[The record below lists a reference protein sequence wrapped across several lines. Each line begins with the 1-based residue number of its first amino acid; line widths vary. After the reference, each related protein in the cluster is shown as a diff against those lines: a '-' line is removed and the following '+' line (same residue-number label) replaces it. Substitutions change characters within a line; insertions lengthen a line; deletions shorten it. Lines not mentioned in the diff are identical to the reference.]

1 APLKGRSEL
10 IGHGLLPVAAPG
22 PLAGVGEWCR
32 RSVEPSQQSVG
43 LGVQLVL
50 GVTGEELREVRRNAL
65 RERNGVAE
73 VLTGDLG
80 ELVLGFLRGQLRLLQ
95 FGEVLL
101 LDLVELGL
109 EVRGRLL
116 GSLAC
121 ITLSGEGLLAGL
133 SEVGR
138 LALRRPGALVLAL
151 FVLAGLGLLLVALFR
166 HGSPKSLGGEPDT
179 ASRGWVVLD
188 PDELPGGGVDE
199 SRHARP
205 QIRVLDEELTV
216 ARLRAAGH
224 ALDRLGP
231 QPRPTAGEVALTRSA
246 HIRPRRPTHRL
257 VRQPAPGGTLGRH
270 QSPLRTMHPA
280 AGVDHLSRV
289 GTVADRL

>member
-1 APLKGRSEL
+1 GQKFRHPSGATVDVDHDWSFRLDAPLKGRSEL

-95 FGEVLL
+95 FGEVRL
-101 LDLVELGL
+101 LDLIELGL
-109 EVRGRLL
+109 EVGRSLLGRLARFTL
-116 GSLAC
+116 GCESL
-121 ITLSGEGLLAGL
+121 LPSV

-138 LALRRPGALVLAL
+138 LALLLGAMVLAL
-151 FVLAGLGLLLVALFR
+151 DRLHVLVLLLVALFR
-166 HGSPKSLGGEPDT
+166 HGSPNRWG
-179 ASRGWVVLD
+179 
-188 PDELPGGGVDE
+188 
-199 SRHARP
+199 
-205 QIRVLDEELTV
+205 
-216 ARLRAAGH
+216 
-224 ALDRLGP
+224 
-231 QPRPTAGEVALTRSA
+231 
-246 HIRPRRPTHRL
+246 
-257 VRQPAPGGTLGRH
+257 
-270 QSPLRTMHPA
+270 
-280 AGVDHLSRV
+280 
-289 GTVADRL
+289 

>member
-1 APLKGRSEL
+1 
-10 IGHGLLPVAAPG
+10 AAPG

-80 ELVLGFLRGQLRLLQ
+80 ELVLGFLRCQLRLLQ
-95 FGEVLL
+95 FGEVRL
-101 LDLVELGL
+101 LDLIELGL
-109 EVRGRLL
+109 EVGRSLL
-116 GSLAC
+116 GRLAC

-151 FVLAGLGLLLVALFR
+151 FVLAGLRLLLVALFR
-166 HGSPKSLGGEPDT
+166 YGSPKSLGGQSDT
-179 ASRGWVVLD
+179 AARGQLLLD
-188 PDELPGGGVDE
+188 TDELPGGGVDE

-205 QIRVLDEELTV
+205 QIPVLDEELPV
-216 ARLRAAGH
+216 ALLRAAGH
-224 ALDRLGP
+224 VLDRLGH
-231 QPRPTAGEVALTRSA
+231 QARPTAGEVALTSSA
-246 HIRPRRPTHRL
+246 HILTGRPTHRL
-257 VRQPAPGGTLGRH
+257 VRQPAPGGTL
-270 QSPLRTMHPA
+270 
-280 AGVDHLSRV
+280 
-289 GTVADRL
+289 